1 MAALSSLLGSSL
13 AAASAAVEQRD
24 PKTGALAGL
33 PHFAPKA
40 KRVIFLHQ
48 SGGPSQLETFDY
60 KPQLLKYQ
68 GTQIPDSIRNGQRVA
83 QTMGQ
88 STLPVTRSLFSFAQH
103 GKSGTWVSELLPHTA
118 KIVDDITVIKTMNT
132 EAINHDPAITFIQTG
147 FQQPG
152 RPSMGAWLSYGLGSE
167 NQNLP
172 TFVVLLSQA
181 HAINADQPL
190 FSRLWGSGFLP
201 SAYQGVRFRHRQ
213 RAGPVSGRSARHRHG
228 DAAGDARRRAK
239 LNTMKHEAYG
249 DPEIETRIAQYEM
262 AYRMQTSVPELM
274 DLSKEPDSVFEMYGP
289 ESRKAGTY
297 AANCLL
303 ARRLAERDV
312 RFIQLYHR
320 GWDQHID
327 LPRDLAL
334 QCRGTDQ
341 PTAALITDLKQRG
354 LLDDTL
360 VVWGGEFGRTVFSQ
374 GKITEANY
382 GRDHHPRNFCMWV
395 AGGGMKR
402 GAVIGETDD
411 FSYNMRG
418 RSGVGVRPAGDHPA
432 PARDRSHEADLSLPG
447 PGLPADRRSR
457 RGGQQADC
465 VGSATTRTAIARSRP
480 FSIGRCH
487 GFGRRHGFSQLAFG
501 GGDMS
506 GADRDGPLPHLPPR
520 CCRGDRG
527 DPPDAHSRPPLAP
540 VDPVHLLRSHAA
552 DRRSPGVRRGAV
564 QPVPRPAG
572 RR

>member
-1 MAALSSLLGSSL
+1 MTCKHEIDLHLTRRQFFGRSAQGIGIGALATLLGPDLSAF
-13 AAASAAVEQRD
+13 AAIDERD
-24 PKTGALAGL
+24 PKTGGL
-33 PHFAPKA
+33 IGVPHFAPKA

-60 KPQLLKYQ
+60 KPMLAKFQ
-68 GTQIPDSIRNGQRVA
+68 GTQIPDSVRQGQRVA

-88 STLPVTRSLFSFAQH
+88 AQLLVAQSTFKFAQH
-103 GKSGTWVSELLPHTA
+103 GQAGTWVSDLLPHTA

-172 TFVVLLSQA
+172 AFVVLLSQA
-181 HAINADQPL
+181 HAINTDQPL
-190 FSRLWGSGFLP
+190 FSRLWASGFLP
-201 SAYQGVRFRHRQ
+201 SSYQGVRFRAGSAPVLFLDDPPGVSKTTRRQ
-213 RAGPVSGRSARHRHG
+213 ML
-228 DAAGDARRRAK
+228 DALGKLDA
-239 LNTMKHEAYG
+239 MGHEAYG
-249 DPEIETRIAQYEM
+249 DPEIETRIHQYEM
-262 AYRMQTSVPELM
+262 AYRMQTSVPDLM
-274 DLSKEPDSVFEMYGP
+274 DLSKEPESVFEMYGP
-289 ESRKAGTY
+289 ESRKPGTY

-303 ARRLAERDV
+303 ARRLAERNV

-320 GWDQHID
+320 GWDQHKD

-374 GKITEANY
+374 GKITDANY

-411 FSYNMRG
+411 YSYNIV
-418 RSGVGVRPAGDHPA
+418 S
-432 PARDRSHEADLSLPG
+432 
-447 PGLPADRRSR
+447 
-457 RGGQQADC
+457 
-465 VGSATTRTAIARSRP
+465 
-480 FSIGRCH
+480 
-487 GFGRRHGFSQLAFG
+487 
-501 GGDMS
+501 
-506 GADRDGPLPHLPPR
+506 
-520 CCRGDRG
+520 
-527 DPPDAHSRPPLAP
+527 
-540 VDPVHLLRSHAA
+540 DPVTVYDLQATILHAMGI
-552 DRRSPGVRRGAV
+552 DHKKLTYRF
-564 QPVPRPAG
+564 QG
-572 RR
+572 RDFRLTDVHGEVVEKMLA